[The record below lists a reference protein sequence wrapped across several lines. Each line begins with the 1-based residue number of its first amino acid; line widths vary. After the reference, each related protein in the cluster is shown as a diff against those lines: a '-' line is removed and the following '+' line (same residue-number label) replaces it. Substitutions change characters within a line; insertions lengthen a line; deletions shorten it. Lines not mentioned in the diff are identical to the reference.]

1 MGMQKTVPVGVN
13 PFADSRRNGTSTPG
27 FGRLRN
33 KIETM
38 RMLALELAS
47 EMDGLGS
54 TRTIDLDAGIDLQEE
69 VKAFEVAL
77 IKRALVK
84 SGYCQAKAAR
94 MLRINASTLAYKIKT
109 YEIALPAETNDL
121 I

>member
-1 MGMQKTVPVGVN
+1 MSTQKTVPVTIDS
-13 PFADSRRNGTSTPG
+13 FIDSRRTGASTPAYG
-27 FGRLRN
+27 KLRN

-47 EMDGLGS
+47 DMDLLGAPRS
-54 TRTIDLDAGIDLQEE
+54 IDLDAGIDLQEE

-77 IKRALVK
+77 IKRALIK

-94 MLRINASTLAYKIKT
+94 MLRVNASTLAYKIKT
-109 YEIALPAETNDL
+109 YEILVPAETGELN
-121 I
+121 

>member
-1 MGMQKTVPVGVN
+1 MSTQKAMPMTVN
-13 PFADSRRNGTSTPG
+13 SFADSRRPGASTPG
-27 FGRLRN
+27 FGKLRN

-47 EMDGLGS
+47 EMDTLG
-54 TRTIDLDAGIDLQEE
+54 TARTIDLDAGIDLQEE
-69 VKAFEVAL
+69 VKAFETAL

-109 YEIALPAETNDL
+109 YEIDLPGETNDL
-121 I
+121 F